1 MRPRVFALLAVSIGC
16 LLAVRPVAGQDHQ
29 GEEQPKPPTEQ
40 EAEKPATEE
49 EAEGSGEEEGQE
61 EEQEEEEKEDDGLPD
76 WLKRLK
82 ISGLAFGDFY
92 WFASDHNPELEG
104 QNGFWFRRIYLTF
117 DYNVAKDFDFRLRF
131 EANSAGSPLDPPFRM
146 DPYVKDAWIRWSP
159 GDHMLFFG
167 LSSTPTWDDLE
178 KIWGYRDVEK
188 TPLDLQRMGSS
199 RDFGLTFRGKLGR
212 AKNFQYY
219 VVVGNGAGARSE
231 TNRGKAAYGAFAYT
245 PGDFFFQVYGD
256 YNNLDDG
263 DFATGQFFGAWS
275 VDEARIGVQYAHQ
288 RRNRDAAD
296 EEDFDLR
303 VLSLF
308 GVYEP
313 SDRFAI
319 LARYDRMF
327 DPNPRAAGIA
337 YLPMDPDAKS
347 NLMLVGLD
355 VTIVEQFH
363 IIPNLETVFYQA
375 VGDEEAPRTDVVPRL
390 TFSVTF

>member
-1 MRPRVFALLAVSIGC
+1 MTRVFAVLAVSVGC
-16 LLAVRPVAGQDHQ
+16 LLAVRPAVGQDHQ
-29 GEEQPKPPTEQ
+29 GKGKEAPDPPTGQ
-40 EAEKPATEE
+40 EAENPADEGGP
-49 EAEGSGEEEGQE
+49 EAEGEDGQEKEGEED
-61 EEQEEEEKEDDGLPD
+61 EKDDGIPD

-92 WFASDHNPELEG
+92 WFASHHNPAIEG
-104 QNGFWFRRIYLTF
+104 QNGFWMRRIYLTF

-131 EANSAGSPLDPPFRM
+131 EANSAGSPLAPPLRM

-167 LSSTPTWDDLE
+167 LSSTPTWDDVE

-212 AKNFQYY
+212 AKNIQYY
-219 VVVGNGAGARSE
+219 VMVGNGSGARSE
-231 TNRGKAAYGAFAYT
+231 TNRGKAAYGAFAFT

-256 YNNLDDG
+256 YNDLEGG
-263 DFATGQFFGAWS
+263 DFATGQFFGSWS
-275 VDEARIGVQYAHQ
+275 VDAGRIGVQYAHQ
-288 RRNRDAAD
+288 RRNRDAED

-308 GVYEP
+308 GVWEAH
-313 SDRFAI
+313 DRLAV

-347 NLMLVGLD
+347 NLVLLGLD
-355 VTIVEQFH
+355 VKIIEQFH

-375 VGDEEAPRTDVVPRL
+375 VGEEEAPKTDVVPRL